1 MSAAASHKID
11 PQTEGQWLRE
21 LARHGHTIVTY
32 RGRRIAYP
40 HGACALAGGA
50 LDHAQVPCVTEL
62 VLGTLLRDVLARQG
76 VVGWPQHVRSITTA
90 ARMAPAYVER
100 IEQNLSF
107 TIDEAELV
115 DALATYSPT
124 H

>member
-1 MSAAASHKID
+1 MKASHKID

-21 LARHGHTIVTY
+21 LAKHGGALVTY

-50 LDHAQVPCVTEL
+50 LDQVQVPCVTEL
-62 VLGTLLRDVLARQG
+62 VLGTMLRDVLARQG
-76 VVGWPQHVRSITTA
+76 VVGWPQHVRSITAA

-100 IEQNLSF
+100 IEQNLTF